1 MWFQITR
8 FTLSSRDSVV
18 SFWIMDHLSYI
29 FQTARKHLLRCLWS
43 EQTLVAVTYAAVWR
57 LQGCPCCARPKQ
69 IDLPLYSSV
78 SLSVCLSVTTRPNGI
93 RLKGCISCLVNVTV
107 NGTLQEQTWGVEGNE
122 FLEMSSLEGSIIHE
136 AALVTDTPVKRLSLS
151 PGLGT
156 KQNPNFDTT
165 RFKNPVKLS
174 TFQHLS
180 CLQYV

>member
-1 MWFQITR
+1 M
-8 FTLSSRDSVV
+8 
-18 SFWIMDHLSYI
+18 
-29 FQTARKHLLRCLWS
+29 
-43 EQTLVAVTYAAVWR
+43 
-57 LQGCPCCARPKQ
+57 
-69 IDLPLYSSV
+69 
-78 SLSVCLSVTTRPNGI
+78 
-93 RLKGCISCLVNVTV
+93 TV

-136 AALVTDTPVKRLSLS
+136 AALVSDTPVKRLSLS